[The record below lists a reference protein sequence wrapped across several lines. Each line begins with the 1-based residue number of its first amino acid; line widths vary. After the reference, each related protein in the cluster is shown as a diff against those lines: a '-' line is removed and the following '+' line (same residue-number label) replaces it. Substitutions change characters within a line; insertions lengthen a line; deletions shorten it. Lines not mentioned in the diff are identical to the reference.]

1 MGERHE
7 NSRKDGVARTGTHGF
22 GVTETKERTMSDT
35 IEPIDARQARCLT
48 VKRAIA
54 ISYGTDRRYEEL
66 VYDREPCRRR
76 AQYCTDYE
84 RFIFDRDFRYRNGT
98 NYLDALLG
106 RFNWEG
112 VRNAGFDPDAEPKV
126 YAIPDDMPLYR
137 WVLKD
142 GTVVT
147 TTTGFPQGD
156 AAVLRTLDGRN
167 MFVPLANVDYITEL
181 EG

>member
-1 MGERHE
+1 MGERRE
-7 NSRKDGVARTGTHGF
+7 NEREDGVAHAGTHGL
-22 GVTETKERTMSDT
+22 GVTEAKERIMSDT

-54 ISYGTDRRYEEL
+54 ISYGTDGRYEEL

-84 RFIFDRDFRYRNGT
+84 RSIFDRDFRYRNGT

-106 RFNWEG
+106 RFNWEA

-147 TTTGFPQGD
+147 TTGFPQGD

>member
-1 MGERHE
+1 M
-7 NSRKDGVARTGTHGF
+7 N
-22 GVTETKERTMSDT
+22 DT
-35 IEPIDARQARCLT
+35 IEPIDARQLRCLT

-54 ISYGTDRRYEEL
+54 ISYGTDGRYEEL

-84 RFIFDRDFRYRNGT
+84 RFIFDRDFRYRNRE
-98 NYLDALLG
+98 NYLDALLS
-106 RFNWEG
+106 RFNWEAIK
-112 VRNAGFDPDAEPKV
+112 NAGFNPDAELKA

-142 GTVVT
+142 GTVVA
-147 TTTGFPQGD
+147 TTTGFSQGD

-167 MFVPLANVDYITEL
+167 MFVPLTNVGYVTEL

>member
-1 MGERHE
+1 MGTRHE
-7 NSRKDGVARTGTHGF
+7 NSRKDGIAHAGTHGL

-48 VKRAIA
+48 V
-54 ISYGTDRRYEEL
+54 
-66 VYDREPCRRR
+66 RR
-76 AQYCTDYE
+76 AQYRTDYE

-106 RFNWEG
+106 GFNWEA

-137 WVLKD
+137 WALRD

-147 TTTGFPQGD
+147 TATGFPQGD
-156 AAVLRTLDGRN
+156 AAVLRTLDGRS

>member
-1 MGERHE
+1 
-7 NSRKDGVARTGTHGF
+7 
-22 GVTETKERTMSDT
+22 MSDT

-54 ISYGTDRRYEEL
+54 ISYGTDGRYEEL

-106 RFNWEG
+106 GFNWEG

-126 YAIPDDMPLYR
+126 YAVPDDMPLYR

-147 TTTGFPQGD
+147 HHHRFSTRRRGRASHARRPQHVH
-156 AAVLRTLDGRN
+156 AAGERRLYHRAGGLT
-167 MFVPLANVDYITEL
+167 
-181 EG
+181 

>member
-1 MGERHE
+1 MGERRE
-7 NSRKDGVARTGTHGF
+7 NEREDGVARTGTHGSD
-22 GVTETKERTMSDT
+22 VTEAKERTMNDT

-48 VKRAIA
+48 V
-54 ISYGTDRRYEEL
+54 
-66 VYDREPCRRR
+66 RR

-106 RFNWEG
+106 GFNWEA
-112 VRNAGFDPDAEPKV
+112 VRNAGFDPDAEPKT

-147 TTTGFPQGD
+147 TATGFPQGD
-156 AAVLRTLDGRN
+156 AAVLRTLDGRS

>member
-1 MGERHE
+1 
-7 NSRKDGVARTGTHGF
+7 
-22 GVTETKERTMSDT
+22 MSDA
-35 IEPIDARQARCLT
+35 IEPINARQARCLT
-48 VKRAIA
+48 VRRAIA
-54 ISYGTDRRYEEL
+54 ISCETNGRYEEL
-66 VYDREPCRRR
+66 VY
-76 AQYCTDYE
+76 
-84 RFIFDRDFRYRNGT
+84 DRDFRYRNGT

-106 RFNWEG
+106 GFNWEA
-112 VRNAGFDPDAEPKV
+112 VRNAGFDPDAEPKA

-147 TTTGFPQGD
+147 TATGFPQGD
-156 AAVLRTLDGRN
+156 AAVLRTLDGRS

>member
-1 MGERHE
+1 M
-7 NSRKDGVARTGTHGF
+7 N
-22 GVTETKERTMSDT
+22 DT

-48 VKRAIA
+48 VRRAIA
-54 ISYGTDRRYEEL
+54 ISYGTNGRYEEL

-76 AQYCTDYE
+76 TQYCTDYE

-106 RFNWEG
+106 GFNWEA
-112 VRNAGFDPDAEPKV
+112 VRNAGFDPDAEPKT

-147 TTTGFPQGD
+147 TATGFPQGD
-156 AAVLRTLDGRN
+156 AAVLRTLDGRS